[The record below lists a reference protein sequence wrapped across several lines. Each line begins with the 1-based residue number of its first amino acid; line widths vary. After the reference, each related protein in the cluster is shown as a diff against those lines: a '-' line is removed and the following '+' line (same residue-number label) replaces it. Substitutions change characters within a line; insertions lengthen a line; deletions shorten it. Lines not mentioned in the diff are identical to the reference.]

1 MQIVCPKCQFA
12 RELPDDKVP
21 ANAKVATCP
30 RCKIKFQFRELPD
43 EAAAPAAPPARPA
56 GTPPAAGTP
65 PPPASAPPLP
75 GSRQAQ
81 APGRVGLRPPT
92 APGDPGEGIWNRL
105 EAMPPG
111 AVPPA
116 FDPDTAAPSRHGS
129 PAPGFPPG
137 VAAGRDRSQPAG
149 PAQTHRLIKN
159 PLEEAAE
166 AEYAAEQAQ
175 EQAAEQAQ
183 GEPGFLRYT
192 RRNTGAAQPSHA
204 SQTSQTSQTRGAAE
218 DFAQPSYMRD
228 HQRQQERGGRHNDV
242 PWEHP
247 REHGGWLKALVATSK
262 AVLFAPSSFFRHM
275 PVGGGVSKPLIFAML
290 MGTFQAL
297 ITLIYQEAGLSI
309 SLNDDAGMSQTA
321 LAAVTIG
328 LVVAMPLLIA
338 IGLCI
343 HSFFTTLALRVFKAA
358 GNGYEGTFRAMAY
371 GTAVSLCTIIPFVGP
386 VIGGIW
392 GFVLMFI
399 SLKNIHGTSYGRVIL
414 AVLFVIVLVAVL
426 FAVLGM
432 LLALGLGV
440 GLSILG
446 GGA

>member
-30 RCKIKFQFRELPD
+30 RCKIKFQFRELPG
-43 EAAAPAAPPARPA
+43 EAAAPAAPTAPPARPA
-56 GTPPAAGTP
+56 GTPP
-65 PPPASAPPLP
+65 PASTPPLP
-75 GSRQAQ
+75 GSRQQQ
-81 APGRVGLRPPT
+81 AASRVHLKPPA

-111 AVPPA
+111 ALPPA
-116 FDPDTAAPSRHGS
+116 FDPD
-129 PAPGFPPG
+129 
-137 VAAGRDRSQPAG
+137 AAGRDRSQPAG
-149 PAQTHRLIKN
+149 PAQTPRLVKN
-159 PLEEAAE
+159 PLEESAE
-166 AEYAAEQAQ
+166 ADYAAEQAQ
-175 EQAAEQAQ
+175 D
-183 GEPGFLRYT
+183 EPAFLRYT
-192 RRNTGAAQPSHA
+192 R
-204 SQTSQTSQTRGAAE
+204 QTKGAAE

-228 HQRQQERGGRHNDV
+228 HQRQQERSGRHNDV

-262 AVLFAPSSFFRHM
+262 AVLFSPSSFFRHM
-275 PVGGGVSKPLIFAML
+275 PVGSGVSKPLIFAML
-290 MGTFQAL
+290 MGTLQAL
-297 ITLIYQEAGLSI
+297 LTLVYQEAGLSL
-309 SLNDDAGMSQTA
+309 SLNDAPDISQAVLT
-321 LAAVTIG
+321 AVTIG

-343 HSFFTTLALRVFKAA
+343 HAFFTTLALRIFKAA

-371 GTAVSLCTIIPFVGP
+371 GSAVALFTIVPFVGP

-399 SLKNIHGTSYGRVIL
+399 SLKNIHGTSYGKVIL
-414 AVLFVIVLVAVL
+414 AVLAMIVLAAVL

-432 LLALGLGV
+432 LLVFGLGA

-446 GGA
+446 DGA